1 MMVIL
6 TYDGDMDAHPQGP
19 AISLTEE
26 ASAKLHDVIRQ
37 RGSAAVGL
45 KLQIVGRA
53 EGQIHH
59 VLSLVE
65 DATLVEGDAVSKADG
80 IDIYTGGRDGP
91 YLEGLEIQ
99 FVDKGVGQSGLE
111 FHNPNPLWFDDRE
124 LAIQTIFDEE
134 INPAI
139 ASHGGIVHLLGVD
152 GVTAFV
158 QLGGGCQGCGM
169 ADVTLKQGIE
179 ATILERVEGVE
190 RVVDQTDHDAGENPY
205 YRPSKK

>member
-1 MMVIL
+1 MGDETTPVVRL
-6 TYDGDMDAHPQGP
+6 TP
-19 AISLTEE
+19 E
-26 ASAKLHDVIRQ
+26 ASTKLNEVMRQ
-37 RGSAAVGL
+37 RGPQVAGL

-53 EGQIHH
+53 DGEFHH

-65 DATLVEGDAVSKADG
+65 DASLVEADDAIEVDG
-80 IDIYTGGRDGP
+80 ITIYSEFRSARYLDGV
-91 YLEGLEIQ
+91 EIHY
-99 FVDKGVGQSGLE
+99 VEKGFGQSGLE
-111 FHNPNPLWFDDRE
+111 FHNPNPLWFDDKE
-124 LAIQTIFDEE
+124 LAIQEIFDRE

-139 ASHGGIVHLLGVD
+139 ASHGGIVHLLGVED
-152 GVTAFV
+152 MTAYV

-179 ATILERVEGVE
+179 ATILERVAGIE

>member
-1 MMVIL
+1 MERSDPVPAVKL
-6 TYDGDMDAHPQGP
+6 TP
-19 AISLTEE
+19 E
-26 ASAKLHDVIRQ
+26 ASAKLNDIVRQ
-37 RGSAAVGL
+37 RGPAVVGL

-53 EGQIHH
+53 AGEFHH

-65 DATLVEGDAVSKADG
+65 DASLVAGDDAVVVDG
-80 IDIYTGGRDGP
+80 VTIYTESRDAR
-91 YLEGLEIQ
+91 YIDGLEID
-99 FVDKGVGQSGLE
+99 FADKGSGQSGLD
-111 FHNPNPLWFDDRE
+111 FRNPNPLWFDDRE
-124 LAIQTIFDEE
+124 LAIQEIFDRE

-139 ASHGGIVHLLGVD
+139 ASHGGIVHLLGVED
-152 GVTAFV
+152 LTAFV

-179 ATILERVEGVE
+179 ATILERVEGIE